1 VTWKLDYRIAD
12 LFIIFKKKFMNFKVK
27 THNAIADTGLTR
39 LQEGNFSVSDAQNDP
54 DAIILRSYKLPVD
67 ELNNSL
73 KAVARAGAGYNN
85 VPVAECSE
93 KGIVVF
99 NTPGANANAV
109 KEIVLAGLLMSSR
122 GIYAG
127 ANFVNE
133 IDGIDSDDLKA
144 HIEAGKKEFKGRELK
159 GATLGVIGMGA
170 IGAQVASMGVF
181 LDMNVIGYDP
191 AITVE
196 AAWKLPNNVKRTDN
210 LKTIFANSDYI
221 TLHVPA
227 IEATKNLIDKPLL
240 SSCKP
245 GLKLI
250 NFARDEIVDS
260 AAVIEALG
268 TNQLGAYVTDFAD
281 LNLIKRAKK
290 DGDVIIL
297 PHIGA
302 STRQAEENC
311 SIMAANQLKDFLE
324 NGNIKNS
331 VNFPE
336 LVEERQSE
344 FRITVAN
351 KNVAGMIGQITTIL
365 AENNLNIIDMVNKS
379 RDEIAYNVIDIDTQP
394 SEKVIEELKS
404 LENIINVR
412 AI

>member
-1 VTWKLDYRIAD
+1 
-12 LFIIFKKKFMNFKVK
+12 MNFKVK
-27 THNAIADTGLTR
+27 THNAIAESGLNMLT
-39 LQEGNFSVSDAQNDP
+39 EASFSVSEEENDP

-73 KAVARAGAGYNN
+73 KAVARAGAGFNN
-85 VPVAECSE
+85 VPVKECSE

-127 ANFVNE
+127 ASFVNE
-133 IDGIDSDDLKA
+133 IDGIDSKDLKA
-144 HIEAGKKEFKGRELK
+144 HIESGKKEFKGRELK
-159 GATLGVIGMGA
+159 GATLGVVGMGA
-170 IGAQVASMGVF
+170 IGAQVAGMGVF
-181 LDMNVIGYDP
+181 LDMEVIGYDP

-196 AAWKLPNNVKRTDN
+196 AAWKLPNNVSRTDN
-210 LKTIFANSDYI
+210 LKTIFTNSDYV

-227 IEATKNLIDKPLL
+227 IEATKNLIDHSVL
-240 SSCKP
+240 SECKA

-260 AAVIEALG
+260 AAIIKALESG
-268 TNQLGAYVTDFAD
+268 QLGSYVTDFAD
-281 LNLIKRAKK
+281 LDLIKRAKEV
-290 DGDVIIL
+290 GDVIIL

-311 SIMAANQLKDFLE
+311 SVMAADQLKDFLE

-336 LVEERQSE
+336 LIEERQSD
-344 FRITVAN
+344 FRLTLSN
-351 KNVAGMIGQITTIL
+351 RNVAGMIGQITTIL
-365 AENNLNIIDMVNKS
+365 AENNINIVELINKS
-379 RDEIAYNVIDIDTQP
+379 REEIAYNVIDLETKP
-394 SEKVIEELKS
+394 SDKVIEDLEA
-404 LENIINVR
+404 LENVINVR

>member
-1 VTWKLDYRIAD
+1 
-12 LFIIFKKKFMNFKVK
+12 MNFKVK

-39 LQEGNFSVSDAQNDP
+39 LKDGNFSVSDSEKDP
-54 DAIILRSYKLPVD
+54 DAIILRSYKLPVE
-67 ELNNSL
+67 ELNDSL

-85 VPVAECSE
+85 VPVKECSE
-93 KGIVVF
+93 KGVVVF

-127 ANFVNE
+127 ANFVNK
-133 IDGIDSDDLKA
+133 IDGVDSADLKA
-144 HIEAGKKEFKGRELK
+144 HIESGKKDFKGRELK
-159 GATLGVIGMGA
+159 GAMLGVVGMGA
-170 IGAQVASMGVF
+170 IGAQVAGMGVF
-181 LDMNVIGYDP
+181 LDMEVIGYDP

-210 LKTIFANSDYI
+210 LKNILANSDYV

-227 IEATKNLIDKPLL
+227 VEATRNLIDKSMLEA
-240 SSCKP
+240 CKP

-260 AAVIEALG
+260 SAVIGALESG
-268 TNQLGAYVTDFAD
+268 QLGAYVTDFAD
-281 LNLIKRAKK
+281 LTLIERAKK
-290 DGDVIIL
+290 FGDVIIL

-302 STRQAEENC
+302 STKQAEENC
-311 SIMAANQLKDFLE
+311 SVMAADQLKDYLE

-336 LVEERQSE
+336 LIEERQSD
-344 FRITVAN
+344 FRLTLSN

-365 AENNLNIIDMVNKS
+365 AENSINIVEMINKS
-379 RDEIAYNVIDIDTQP
+379 RDEIAYNVIDLESEP
-394 SEKVIEELKS
+394 SKKVITDLEA
-404 LENIINVR
+404 LENVINVR

>member
-1 VTWKLDYRIAD
+1 
-12 LFIIFKKKFMNFKVK
+12 MNFKVK

-39 LQEGNFSVSDAQNDP
+39 LKDGNFSVSDSEKDP
-54 DAIILRSYKLPVD
+54 DAIILRSYKLPVE
-67 ELNNSL
+67 ELNDSL

-85 VPVAECSE
+85 VPVEECSE
-93 KGIVVF
+93 KGVVVF

-127 ANFVNE
+127 ANFVNK
-133 IDGIDSDDLKA
+133 IDGVDSADLKA
-144 HIEAGKKEFKGRELK
+144 HIESGKKDFKGRELK
-159 GATLGVIGMGA
+159 GAMLGVVGMGA
-170 IGAQVASMGVF
+170 IGAQVAGMGVF
-181 LDMNVIGYDP
+181 LDMEVIGYDP

-210 LKTIFANSDYI
+210 LKNILANSDYV

-227 IEATKNLIDKPLL
+227 VEATRNLIDKSMLEA
-240 SSCKP
+240 CKP

-260 AAVIEALG
+260 SAVIGALDSG
-268 TNQLGAYVTDFAD
+268 QLGAYVTDFAD
-281 LNLIKRAKK
+281 LTLIERAKK
-290 DGDVIIL
+290 FGDVIIL

-311 SIMAANQLKDFLE
+311 SVMAADQLKDYLE

-336 LVEERQSE
+336 LIEERQSD
-344 FRITVAN
+344 FRLTLSN

-365 AENNLNIIDMVNKS
+365 AENNINIVEMINKS
-379 RDEIAYNVIDIDTQP
+379 RDEIAYNVIDLESEP
-394 SEKVIEELKS
+394 SEKVIADLEA
-404 LENIINVR
+404 LENVINVR

>member
-1 VTWKLDYRIAD
+1 
-12 LFIIFKKKFMNFKVK
+12 MNFKVK

-39 LQEGNFSVSDAQNDP
+39 LKDGNFSVSDSEKDP
-54 DAIILRSYKLPVD
+54 DAIILRSYKLPVE
-67 ELNNSL
+67 ELNDSL

-85 VPVAECSE
+85 VPVEECSE
-93 KGIVVF
+93 KGVVVF

-127 ANFVNE
+127 ANFVNK
-133 IDGIDSDDLKA
+133 IDGVDSADLKA
-144 HIEAGKKEFKGRELK
+144 HIESGKKDFKGRELK
-159 GATLGVIGMGA
+159 GAMLGVVGMGA
-170 IGAQVASMGVF
+170 IGAQVAGMGVF
-181 LDMNVIGYDP
+181 LDMEVIGYDP

-210 LKTIFANSDYI
+210 LKNILANSDYV

-227 IEATKNLIDKPLL
+227 VEATRNLIDKSILEA
-240 SSCKP
+240 CKP

-260 AAVIEALG
+260 SAVIGALESG
-268 TNQLGAYVTDFAD
+268 QLGAYVTDFAD
-281 LNLIKRAKK
+281 LTLIERAKK
-290 DGDVIIL
+290 FGDVIIL

-302 STRQAEENC
+302 STKQAEENC
-311 SIMAANQLKDFLE
+311 SVMAADQLKDYLE

-336 LVEERQSE
+336 LIEERQSD
-344 FRITVAN
+344 FRLTLSN

-365 AENNLNIIDMVNKS
+365 AENNINIVEMINKS
-379 RDEIAYNVIDIDTQP
+379 RDEIAYNVIDLESEP
-394 SEKVIEELKS
+394 SKKVITDLEA
-404 LENIINVR
+404 LENVINVR
-412 AI
+412 AL

>member
-1 VTWKLDYRIAD
+1 
-12 LFIIFKKKFMNFKVK
+12 MNFKVK
-27 THNAIADTGLTR
+27 THNAIAESGLNMLT
-39 LQEGNFSVSDAQNDP
+39 EASFSVSEEENDP

-73 KAVARAGAGYNN
+73 KAVARAGAGFNN
-85 VPVAECSE
+85 VPVKECSE

-127 ANFVNE
+127 ASFVNE
-133 IDGIDSDDLKA
+133 INGIDSKDLKA
-144 HIEAGKKEFKGRELK
+144 HIELGKKEFKGRELK
-159 GATLGVIGMGA
+159 GATLGVVGMGA
-170 IGAQVASMGVF
+170 IGAQVAGMGVF
-181 LDMNVIGYDP
+181 LDMEVIGYDP

-196 AAWKLPNNVKRTDN
+196 AAWKLPNNVSRTDN
-210 LKTIFANSDYI
+210 LKTIFTNSDYV

-227 IEATKNLIDKPLL
+227 IEATKNLIDHSVL
-240 SSCKP
+240 SECKA

-260 AAVIEALG
+260 GAIIKALESG
-268 TNQLGAYVTDFAD
+268 QLGSYVTDFAD
-281 LNLIKRAKK
+281 LDLIKRAKEV
-290 DGDVIIL
+290 GDVIIL

-311 SIMAANQLKDFLE
+311 SVMAADQLKDFLE

-336 LVEERQSE
+336 LIEERQSD
-344 FRITVAN
+344 FRLTLSN
-351 KNVAGMIGQITTIL
+351 RNVAGMIGQITTIL
-365 AENNLNIIDMVNKS
+365 AENNINIIELINKS
-379 RDEIAYNVIDIDTQP
+379 REEIAYNVIDLETKP
-394 SEKVIEELKS
+394 SDKVIEDLEA
-404 LENIINVR
+404 LENVINVR

>member
-1 VTWKLDYRIAD
+1 
-12 LFIIFKKKFMNFKVK
+12 MNFKVK

-39 LQEGNFSVSDAQNDP
+39 LKDGNFSVSDSEKDP
-54 DAIILRSYKLPVD
+54 DAIILRSYKLPVE
-67 ELNNSL
+67 ELNDSL

-85 VPVAECSE
+85 VPVDECSE
-93 KGIVVF
+93 KGVVVF

-127 ANFVNE
+127 ANFVNK
-133 IDGIDSDDLKA
+133 IDGVDSADLKA
-144 HIEAGKKEFKGRELK
+144 HIESGKKDFKGRELK
-159 GATLGVIGMGA
+159 GAMLGVVGMGA
-170 IGAQVASMGVF
+170 IGAQVAGMGVF
-181 LDMNVIGYDP
+181 LDMEVIGYDP

-210 LKTIFANSDYI
+210 LKNILANSDYV

-227 IEATKNLIDKPLL
+227 VEATRNLIDKSMLEA
-240 SSCKP
+240 CKP

-260 AAVIEALG
+260 SAVIGALDSG
-268 TNQLGAYVTDFAD
+268 QLGAYVTDFAD
-281 LNLIKRAKK
+281 LTLIERAKK
-290 DGDVIIL
+290 FGDVIIL

-311 SIMAANQLKDFLE
+311 SVMAADQLKDYLE

-336 LVEERQSE
+336 LIEERQSD
-344 FRITVAN
+344 FRLTLSN
-351 KNVAGMIGQITTIL
+351 KNVAGMIGQITMIL
-365 AENNLNIIDMVNKS
+365 AENNINIVEMINKS
-379 RDEIAYNVIDIDTQP
+379 RDEIAYNVIDLESEP
-394 SEKVIEELKS
+394 SKKVITDLEA
-404 LENIINVR
+404 LENVINVR

>member
-1 VTWKLDYRIAD
+1 
-12 LFIIFKKKFMNFKVK
+12 MNFKVK

-39 LQEGNFSVSDAQNDP
+39 LKDGNFSVSDSEKDP
-54 DAIILRSYKLPVD
+54 DAIILRSYKLPVE
-67 ELNNSL
+67 ELNDSL

-85 VPVAECSE
+85 VPVEECSE
-93 KGIVVF
+93 KGVVVF

-127 ANFVNE
+127 ANFVNK
-133 IDGIDSDDLKA
+133 IDGVDSADLKA
-144 HIEAGKKEFKGRELK
+144 YIESGKKDFKGRELK
-159 GATLGVIGMGA
+159 GAMLGVVGMGA
-170 IGAQVASMGVF
+170 IGAQVAGMGVF
-181 LDMNVIGYDP
+181 LDMEVIGYDP

-210 LKTIFANSDYI
+210 LKNILANSDYV

-227 IEATKNLIDKPLL
+227 VEATRNLIDKSMLEA
-240 SSCKP
+240 CKP

-260 AAVIEALG
+260 SAVIGALESG
-268 TNQLGAYVTDFAD
+268 QLGAYVTDFAD
-281 LNLIKRAKK
+281 LILIERAKK
-290 DGDVIIL
+290 FGDVIIL

-302 STRQAEENC
+302 STKQAEENC
-311 SIMAANQLKDFLE
+311 SVMAADQLKDYLE

-336 LVEERQSE
+336 LIEERQSD
-344 FRITVAN
+344 FRLTLSN

-365 AENNLNIIDMVNKS
+365 AENNINIVEMINKS
-379 RDEIAYNVIDIDTQP
+379 RDEIAYNVIDLESEP
-394 SEKVIEELKS
+394 SKKVITDLEA
-404 LENIINVR
+404 LENVINVR

>member
-1 VTWKLDYRIAD
+1 
-12 LFIIFKKKFMNFKVK
+12 MNFKVK

-39 LQEGNFSVSDAQNDP
+39 LKDGNFSVSDSEKDP
-54 DAIILRSYKLPVD
+54 DAIILRSYKLPVE
-67 ELNNSL
+67 ELNDSL

-85 VPVAECSE
+85 VPVKECSE
-93 KGIVVF
+93 KGVVVF

-127 ANFVNE
+127 ANFVNK
-133 IDGIDSDDLKA
+133 IDGVDSADLKA
-144 HIEAGKKEFKGRELK
+144 HIESGKKDFKGRELK
-159 GATLGVIGMGA
+159 GAMLGVVGMGA
-170 IGAQVASMGVF
+170 IGAQVAGMGVF
-181 LDMNVIGYDP
+181 LDMEVIGYDP

-210 LKTIFANSDYI
+210 LKNILANSDYV

-227 IEATKNLIDKPLL
+227 VEATRNLIDKSILEA
-240 SSCKP
+240 CKP

-260 AAVIEALG
+260 SAVIGALESG
-268 TNQLGAYVTDFAD
+268 QLGAYVTDFAD
-281 LNLIKRAKK
+281 LTLIERAKK
-290 DGDVIIL
+290 IGDVIIL

-302 STRQAEENC
+302 STKQAEENC
-311 SIMAANQLKDFLE
+311 SVMAADQLKDYLE

-336 LVEERQSE
+336 LIEERQSD
-344 FRITVAN
+344 FRLTLSN

-365 AENNLNIIDMVNKS
+365 AENNINIVEMINKS
-379 RDEIAYNVIDIDTQP
+379 RDEIAYNVIDLESEP
-394 SEKVIEELKS
+394 SKKVIEDLEA
-404 LENIINVR
+404 LENVINVR

>member
-1 VTWKLDYRIAD
+1 
-12 LFIIFKKKFMNFKVK
+12 MNFRVK
-27 THNAIADTGLTR
+27 THNAIAESGLTK
-39 LQEGNFSVSDAQNDP
+39 LSEGNFSVSEEEKDP
-54 DAIILRSYKLPVD
+54 DAIILRSYKLPLN
-67 ELNNSL
+67 ELNASL
-73 KAVARAGAGYNN
+73 KAIARAGAGFNN
-85 VPVAECSE
+85 VPVKECSE

-127 ANFVNE
+127 ASFINK
-133 IDGIDSDDLKA
+133 IDGVDSKDLKA
-144 HIEAGKKEFKGRELK
+144 YIESGKKEFKGRELK

-170 IGAQVASMGVF
+170 IGAQVAGMGVF
-181 LDMNVIGYDP
+181 LDMEVVGYDP

-196 AAWKLPNNVKRTDN
+196 AAWKLPNNVTRTDN
-210 LKTIFANSDYI
+210 LKTIFANSDYV

-227 IEATKNLIDKPLL
+227 IEATKNLIDDSVL
-240 SSCKP
+240 SECKP

-260 AAVIEALG
+260 SAVIKALESE
-268 TNQLGAYVTDFAD
+268 QLGSYVTDFAD
-281 LNLIKRAKK
+281 LELIKRAKEV
-290 DGDVIIL
+290 GDVIIL

-311 SIMAANQLKDFLE
+311 SVMAADQIKDFLE

-336 LVEERQSE
+336 LIEERQSD
-344 FRITVAN
+344 FRLTLSN
-351 KNVAGMIGQITTIL
+351 RNVAGMIGQITTIL
-365 AENNLNIIDMVNKS
+365 AENNINIVELINKS
-379 RDEIAYNVIDIDTQP
+379 RDEIAYNVIDLETKP
-394 SEKVIEELKS
+394 SEKVIADLEA
-404 LENIINVR
+404 LENVINVR
-412 AI
+412 EV

>member
-1 VTWKLDYRIAD
+1 MY
-12 LFIIFKKKFMNFKVK
+12 FKVI

-39 LQEGNFSVSDAQNDP
+39 LKDGNFSVSDSEKDP
-54 DAIILRSYKLPVD
+54 DAIILRSYKLPVE
-67 ELNNSL
+67 ELNDSL

-85 VPVAECSE
+85 VPVEECSE
-93 KGIVVF
+93 KGVVVF

-127 ANFVNE
+127 ANFVNK
-133 IDGIDSDDLKA
+133 IDGVDSADLKA
-144 HIEAGKKEFKGRELK
+144 HIESGKKDFKGRELK
-159 GATLGVIGMGA
+159 GAMLGVVGMGA
-170 IGAQVASMGVF
+170 IGAQVAGMGVF
-181 LDMNVIGYDP
+181 LDMEVIGYDP

-210 LKTIFANSDYI
+210 LKNILANSDYV

-227 IEATKNLIDKPLL
+227 VEATRNLIDKSMLEA
-240 SSCKP
+240 CKP

-260 AAVIEALG
+260 SAVIGALDSG
-268 TNQLGAYVTDFAD
+268 QLGAYVTDFAD
-281 LNLIKRAKK
+281 LTLIERAKK
-290 DGDVIIL
+290 FGDVIIL

-311 SIMAANQLKDFLE
+311 SVMAADQLKDYLE

-336 LVEERQSE
+336 LIEERQSD
-344 FRITVAN
+344 FRLTLSN

-365 AENNLNIIDMVNKS
+365 AENNINIVEMINKS
-379 RDEIAYNVIDIDTQP
+379 RDEIAYNVIDLESEP
-394 SEKVIEELKS
+394 SKKVIADLEA
-404 LENIINVR
+404 LENVINVR

>member
-1 VTWKLDYRIAD
+1 
-12 LFIIFKKKFMNFKVK
+12 MNFKVK

-39 LQEGNFSVSDAQNDP
+39 LKDGNFSVSDSEKDP
-54 DAIILRSYKLPVD
+54 DAIILRSYKLPVE
-67 ELNNSL
+67 ELNDSL

-85 VPVAECSE
+85 VPVDECSE
-93 KGIVVF
+93 KGVVVF

-127 ANFVNE
+127 ANFVNK
-133 IDGIDSDDLKA
+133 IDGVDSADLKA
-144 HIEAGKKEFKGRELK
+144 HIESGKKDFKGRELK
-159 GATLGVIGMGA
+159 GAMLGVVGMGA
-170 IGAQVASMGVF
+170 IGAQVAGMGVF
-181 LDMNVIGYDP
+181 LDMEVIGYDP

-210 LKTIFANSDYI
+210 LKNILANSDYV

-227 IEATKNLIDKPLL
+227 VEATRNLIDKSMLEA
-240 SSCKP
+240 CKP

-260 AAVIEALG
+260 SAVIGALESG
-268 TNQLGAYVTDFAD
+268 QLGAYVTDFAD
-281 LNLIKRAKK
+281 LTLIERAKK
-290 DGDVIIL
+290 FGDVIIL

-311 SIMAANQLKDFLE
+311 SVMAADQLKDYLE

-336 LVEERQSE
+336 LIEERQSD
-344 FRITVAN
+344 FRLTLSN

-365 AENNLNIIDMVNKS
+365 AENNINIVEMINKS
-379 RDEIAYNVIDIDTQP
+379 RDEIAYNVIDLESEP
-394 SEKVIEELKS
+394 SKKVIADLEA
-404 LENIINVR
+404 LENVINVR